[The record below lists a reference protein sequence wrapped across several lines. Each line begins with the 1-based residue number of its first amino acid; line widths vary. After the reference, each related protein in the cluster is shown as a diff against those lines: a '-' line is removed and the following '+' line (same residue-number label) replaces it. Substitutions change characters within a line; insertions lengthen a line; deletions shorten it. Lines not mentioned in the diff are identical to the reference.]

1 MEVVHMRVMKFGGS
15 SVGNA
20 GRIRHVLDI
29 VKESAARDRNLVVVL
44 SAYQGVTDQLIETSR
59 LAARSDKQYLNNLR
73 SIKKRHL
80 ETLAELVSS
89 RRRGAAESFIRDRLA
104 DLSEVLHGVYFTKEL
119 TNRTLDYVM
128 SFGEIL
134 STYTIAEALKG
145 GSLRCEFVDSRL
157 LIKADDTFGAGK
169 VKYDLTF
176 HNIQS
181 HFRRHRGLQ
190 IACGFI
196 ASTTDNDTVT
206 LGRGGSDFTASLFG
220 AALGAK
226 EIEIWTDVDGVMTAD
241 PRKVEKA
248 FSILRMTFEEAMEM
262 SHFGAKV
269 IHPPTMQPAL
279 DRNIPIRIKNTFNPG
294 FSGTL
299 VGKRDPS
306 GRFPIKGIS
315 SIDEIALL
323 RIQGSGMVGPAG
335 IGRRIFSA
343 LAKKDINVLMLTQA
357 SSEYS
362 LCLAVLPKDAAAAK
376 ILIEDE
382 LRYEIKDHQIEGVL
396 IEDRLSVVAIVG
408 ENMRK
413 TTGISGKLF
422 QALGKNGINVVA
434 IAQGSSELNISTVV
448 AKTDEAKALNALH
461 DAFFLSGTKSLHVFI
476 VGTGLIGGTLLK
488 QIAQH
493 RQFLLRTQYVDV
505 KVQAI
510 ANSRKMLFDGIGSFG
525 QHWRERL
532 RTEGAPMNLL
542 EFVRRMKNMNLPH
555 SVFVDCTASQE
566 LVKQYHGI
574 LQSSI
579 SIVTPNK
586 KANAGDWTRYEQLHE
601 TALKHNVRFLYET
614 NVGAGLPIINTM
626 NDLVAGG
633 DRILRIEGVLSGT
646 LSYVFNS
653 FAEGRL
659 FSEIVRE
666 AKTQGYTEPD
676 PRDDLNGLD
685 VGRKLLILAR
695 EAGYPLQFK
704 DIRVKSLIP
713 RSLLR
718 AHSVEEFL
726 QKLRT
731 IDAHYEHQR
740 LSAAREG
747 KVLRY
752 VATFAEGKAQ
762 VSLQPIG
769 PDHPC
774 YSLSGSDI
782 VIALTTVNCRDH
794 PVVIKGP
801 GAGADNTATGV
812 FADIIRISHHL
823 G

>member
-1 MEVVHMRVMKFGGS
+1 MKVLKFGGS
-15 SVGNA
+15 SLGIPS
-20 GRIRHVLDI
+20 RIEHVMDI
-29 VKESAARDRNLVVVL
+29 IEDAYSRQKEQVVVC
-44 SAYQGVTDQLIETSR
+44 SAYQGVTDQLIRTSL
-59 LAARSDKQYLNNLR
+59 LAAKGDRKYLADLR
-73 SIKKRHL
+73 SIRKRHL
-80 ETLAELVSS
+80 DTLAELIPA
-89 RRRGAAESFIRDRLA
+89 RRRRKAEAFVRDRLV
-104 DLSEVLHGVYFTKEL
+104 DLSDVLHGVYFTKEL
-119 TNRTLDYVM
+119 TNRTKDYVM

-134 STYTIAEALKG
+134 STFTITEALKSRHVACG
-145 GSLRCEFVDSRL
+145 YVDSRL

-169 VKYDLTF
+169 VKYDLTY
-176 HNIQS
+176 HLIRS
-181 HFRRHRGLQ
+181 YFRKQRGLQ

-206 LGRGGSDFTASLFG
+206 LGRGGSDFTASLYG
-220 AALGAK
+220 AALGAR

-248 FSILRMTFEEAMEM
+248 FSIPQMTYEEAMEM

-279 DRNIPIRIKNTFNPG
+279 DLNIPIRIRNTFNPG
-294 FSGTL
+294 FEGTL
-299 VGKRDPS
+299 IGKRDAT
-306 GRFPIKGIS
+306 GKFPIKGIS

-323 RIQGSGMVGPAG
+323 RMQGSGMVGLAG

-343 LAKKDINVLMLTQA
+343 LARKEINVLMVTQA

-362 LCLAVLPKDAAAAK
+362 LCLAVLPQIAQTAK
-376 ILIEDE
+376 HVIEEE
-382 LRYEIKDHQIEGVL
+382 LKYEIKDHQIEGVL
-396 IEDRLSVVAIVG
+396 VEDGLSVVAIVG

-434 IAQGSSELNISTVV
+434 IAQGSSELNISTVIGK
-448 AKTDEAKALNALH
+448 ADEAKALNALH
-461 DAFFLSGTKSLHVFI
+461 DAFFLSGTKSLHLFI

-488 QIAQH
+488 QIAQQ
-493 RQFLLRTQYVDV
+493 RQFLLRTQYLDV
-505 KVQAI
+505 RVQAV
-510 ANSRKMLFDGIGSFG
+510 ANSRAMVFDNSDSLS

-532 RTEGAPMNLL
+532 TDQGSAMNLH
-542 EFVRRMKNMNLPH
+542 EYIKRMKAMNLPN
-555 SVFVDCTASQE
+555 SVFVDCTASNA
-566 LVKQYHGI
+566 LVEQYLGI

-586 KANAGDWTRYEQLHE
+586 KANAGRRALYEMLHQ

-653 FAEGRL
+653 FKEGRA
-659 FSEIVRE
+659 FSDIVKE
-666 AKTQGYTEPD
+666 ARAQGYTEPD

-695 EAGYPLQFK
+695 EAGYPLEFK
-704 DIRVKSLIP
+704 NIKVKSLIP
-713 RSLLR
+713 GPLLK
-718 AHSVEEFL
+718 APSVADFL
-726 QKLRT
+726 KRLRT
-731 IDAHYEHQR
+731 LDGFYER
-740 LSAAREG
+740 AREKAAREG
-747 KVLRY
+747 RVLRY
-752 VATFAEGKAQ
+752 IASFVGGKAQ
-762 VSLQPIG
+762 VSLQAVG
-769 PDHPC
+769 RDHPC
-774 YSLSGSDI
+774 FSLSGSDI
-782 VIALTTVNCRDH
+782 MIALTTVNCRDH
-794 PVVIKGP
+794 PIVIKGP
-801 GAGADNTATGV
+801 GAGAENTATGV
-812 FADIIRISHHL
+812 LADIIRISHHQ

>member
-1 MEVVHMRVMKFGGS
+1 MRVMKFGGS
-15 SVGNA
+15 SVGNSI
-20 GRIRHVLDI
+20 RVRHVMEIIKDA
-29 VKESAARDRNLVVVL
+29 KARNSNLVVVF
-44 SAYQGVTDQLIETSR
+44 SAYQGVTDHLIRTSN
-59 LAARSDKQYLNNLR
+59 LAADGNKQYLDDLR
-73 SIKKRHL
+73 AIKKRHL
-80 ETLAELVSS
+80 DTLGELVS
-89 RRRGAAESFIRDRLA
+89 RRYRAKAEAFVRGRLT

-134 STYTIAEALKG
+134 ATYTIAEALKSKSIG
-145 GSLRCEFVDSRL
+145 CEFVDSRL
-157 LIKADDTFGAGK
+157 LIKADDTFGAGR
-169 VKYDLTF
+169 VRSDLTY
-176 HNIQS
+176 HNIRS
-181 HFRRHRGLQ
+181 HFRKHHGLQ
-190 IACGFI
+190 VACGFI

-206 LGRGGSDFTASLFG
+206 LGRGGSDFTASLYG

-248 FSILRMTFEEAMEM
+248 FSILRMTYEEAMEM

-279 DRNIPIRIKNTFNPG
+279 DRNIPLRIRNTFNREFPG
-294 FSGTL
+294 TV
-299 VGKRDPS
+299 VGRRDTS
-306 GRFPIKGIS
+306 ARFPIKGIS
-315 SIDEIALL
+315 SIDEVALL
-323 RIQGSGMVGPAG
+323 RMQGSGMVGLAG

-343 LAKKDINVLMLTQA
+343 LAKNDIDVLMVSQA

-362 LCLAVLPKDAAAAK
+362 LCLAVLPQDADSAK
-376 ILIEDE
+376 LLIEEE
-382 LRYEIKDHQIEGVL
+382 LQHEIRDHQIEGVL

-434 IAQGSSELNISTVV
+434 IAQGSSELNISTVI
-448 AKTDEAKALNALH
+448 AKADEAKALNALH
-461 DAFFLSGTKSLHVFI
+461 DAFFLSGTKSLHVFV

-493 RQFLLRTQYVDV
+493 RQFLLRTQYLDV
-505 KVQAI
+505 RVQAI
-510 ANSRKMLFDGIGSFG
+510 ANSRKMLFDGNNSFG
-525 QHWRERL
+525 LHWREQL
-532 RTEGAPMNLL
+532 NGEGSAMNLRK
-542 EFVRRMKNMNLPH
+542 FVHRMKAMNLPN
-555 SVFVDCTASQE
+555 SVFVDCTASQA
-566 LVKQYHGI
+566 LVEQYEGI
-574 LQSSI
+574 LESSI

-586 KANAGDWTRYEQLHE
+586 RANAGRRALYERLHE

-653 FAEGRL
+653 FTDGKE
-659 FSEIVRE
+659 FSDIVRE
-666 AKTQGYTEPD
+666 ARDHGYTEPD

-695 EAGYPLQFK
+695 EAGHPLEFK
-704 DIRVKSLIP
+704 DIRVRSLIP

-718 AHSVEEFL
+718 ARSITEFFK
-726 QKLRT
+726 KLRA
-731 IDAHYEHQR
+731 IDNRYQQLR
-740 LSAAREG
+740 QTAAKQG

-752 VATFAEGKAQ
+752 LASFADGKAT
-762 VSLQPIG
+762 VSLEPVG

-794 PVVIKGP
+794 PIVIKGP

-812 FADIIRISHHL
+812 FADIIRISHHHD
-823 G
+823 